1 MQRAIFL
8 LTLFWCIFDHFEID
22 KLQQLL
28 ILSRKLRCRIFY
40 AKPLPRCKMRSYSN
54 SSSTV
59 GFVHRAT
66 NFLDFQGKRG
76 ERKRE
81 FYSENMLIDSSN
93 SSVLFMADT
102 IFSFFSFL
110 TIECPTAA
118 AAVASGF
125 WGNWIECV
133 SLYSSLLPKRLMKL
147 SFVLCTAVIGVTNAV
162 LLVKVARIRKED
174 TCNYNTLLIRLMQT
188 KRCGQ
193 NLQYI
198 LLHAVCAVPLLPRV
212 LVTNLKR

>member
-1 MQRAIFL
+1 
-8 LTLFWCIFDHFEID
+8 
-22 KLQQLL
+22 
-28 ILSRKLRCRIFY
+28 
-40 AKPLPRCKMRSYSN
+40 
-54 SSSTV
+54 
-59 GFVHRAT
+59 
-66 NFLDFQGKRG
+66 
-76 ERKRE
+76 
-81 FYSENMLIDSSN
+81 MLIDSSN

-110 TIECPTAA
+110 TIECPT
-118 AAVASGF
+118 AVASGF

-162 LLVKVARIRKED
+162 LLVKVTRIRKED

-198 LLHAVCAVPLLPRV
+198 LLHAVCAVPRV